1 MRNYVILLPAKDYV
15 NTKIYSIMD
24 NKQSSMS
31 VAMLINLSAPAL
43 VNAVVGIVTYN
54 LYLHKILQVN
64 LIMD

>member
-15 NTKIYSIMD
+15 NTKIYGIMD